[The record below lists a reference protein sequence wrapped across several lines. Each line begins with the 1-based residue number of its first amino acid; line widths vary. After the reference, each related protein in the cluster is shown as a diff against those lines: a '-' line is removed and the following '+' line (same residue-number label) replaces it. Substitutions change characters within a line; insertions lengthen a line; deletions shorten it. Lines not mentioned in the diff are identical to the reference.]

1 MHVVIAFSEQQHT
14 DMMKAKFLILPIII
28 LMAVVFTPQPSF
40 ARYASIVVNETT
52 GQVLYSRSA
61 DKRLYPA
68 SLTKVMTLYLMF
80 EALDAGTVTM
90 DTRMKVSRVA
100 AGRSPSKLGLRVGST
115 LSVKDAILSLV
126 TKSANDAATVISEHL
141 APSERAF
148 AKKMTRK
155 AHALGMT
162 KTTFKNASGLPHSK
176 QRSTARDM
184 ARLAVAIRKDFPQ
197 YFHYFKTQRFSFRG
211 KRYKNH
217 NKLLT
222 QFRGT
227 DGIKTGYIRAS
238 GFNLIATAERNGTRL
253 VGVVFGGR
261 SGASRNKHMIYLLDK
276 QFKKLPSFNAPIV
289 RPASQK
295 KVKVPPKK
303 PKVVR
308 LQAVKL
314 TPAKPDISTDL
325 PTLNDP
331 VVVRRANP
339 SDWGIQVGSFAR
351 RANAHIAARDA
362 RRAARDILLRQPAK
376 LRPVVYGSVTFWQV
390 QFHGFNEDH
399 AREACVELL
408 QSGMA
413 CIAVPSPQV

>member
-1 MHVVIAFSEQQHT
+1 
-14 DMMKAKFLILPIII
+14 MMKTKDFFLPIII
-28 LMAVVFTPQPSF
+28 LLAVVFAPQPSF

-52 GQVLYSRSA
+52 GEVLYSRSA
-61 DKRLYPA
+61 DKQLYPA
-68 SLTKVMTLYLMF
+68 SLTKVMTLYLLF
-80 EALDAGTVTM
+80 EALDEGRVTM

-115 LSVKDAILSLV
+115 IAVKDALLALV

-141 APSERAF
+141 GGTEREF

-155 AHALGMT
+155 ARALGMSR
-162 KTTFKNASGLPHSK
+162 TTFRNASGLPHSK

-197 YFHYFKTQRFSFRG
+197 YFHFFKTQRFSYRG
-211 KRYKNH
+211 KKYKNH
-217 NKLLT
+217 NKLLS

-238 GFNLIATAERNGTRL
+238 GFNLIATVERDGTRL

-276 QFKKLPSFNAPIV
+276 QFRKLPKFKGPVV
-289 RPASQK
+289 RPAKQDR
-295 KVKVPPKK
+295 VKVPPKR
-303 PKVVR
+303 PRTV
-308 LQAVKL
+308 AVFAAR
-314 TPAKPDISTDL
+314 TPPPKPDTSTDL
-325 PTLNDP
+325 PALDDP
-331 VVVRRANP
+331 VVARAPDP
-339 SDWGIQVGSFAR
+339 SNWGIQVGSFSR
-351 RANAHIAARDA
+351 RANAHLAARDA
-362 RRAARDILLRQPAK
+362 RQAARDILSRQPAK

-390 QFHGFNEDH
+390 QFHGFDEDR